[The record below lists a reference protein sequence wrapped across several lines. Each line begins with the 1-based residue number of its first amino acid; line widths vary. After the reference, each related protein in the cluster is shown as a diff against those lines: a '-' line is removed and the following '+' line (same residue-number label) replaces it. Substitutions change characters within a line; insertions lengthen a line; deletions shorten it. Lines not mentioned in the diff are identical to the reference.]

1 MSQSYLFLFLLHLV
15 TKIEMFILSM
25 KYPNFVEVHL
35 IPSTQ
40 KGKDVR
46 GGKSLFS
53 HNIQAKVFL

>member
-1 MSQSYLFLFLLHLV
+1 
-15 TKIEMFILSM
+15 MFILSM